1 MKRILLSTL
10 TLVIACAAATAQYFS
25 TTQGQVMIYKETDA
39 KEGTENALKS
49 TVVSVDKVDNGV
61 ITARVEDLQSDPG
74 NPLIE
79 IKTYRSYTYD
89 PATDIT
95 KAIVMSDDDFKAFVM
110 SMIRQSADAA
120 GQHMSEM
127 EYSDL
132 EKNISSKGSLEFEI
146 DPGMEA
152 GTKLPKSSLRLS
164 AGMVTM
170 RANLWDGKMLGIE
183 SVTVPAG
190 TYDCVKISYAMV
202 MSTPNGNDKRNIIE
216 WYAKDLGLVKSAE
229 TDKKGN
235 VTSETVLL
243 SVK

>member
-1 MKRILLSTL
+1 MA
-10 TLVIACAAATAQYFS
+10 IACVAATAQYFS
-25 TTQGQVMIYKETDA
+25 TTQGQVMIYKGTDMTDQTET
-39 KEGTENALKS
+39 ALKS
-49 TVVSVDKVDNGV
+49 TVVSVDKDADGI
-61 ITARVEDLQSDPG
+61 ITARIEDLQSDPD
-74 NPLIE
+74 NPLVE
-79 IKTYRSYTYD
+79 IKTYRSYIYN

-95 KAIVMSDDDFKAFVM
+95 KVVVMSDEDFKAFVM
-110 SMIRQSADAA
+110 SMIRQSAEAA

-127 EYSDL
+127 EYNDL

-146 DPGMEA
+146 DPKMET
-152 GTKLPKSSLRLS
+152 GTKLPKSSLRLN
-164 AGMVTM
+164 AGMVSM
-170 RANLWDGKMLGIE
+170 RANLWDGKMLGTE